1 MVITRILCDVCGKE
15 VPTYSDL
22 ETINMNTKSIM
33 HRSYDVCG
41 DCYAKIG
48 KYIET
53 MCESKKS

>member
-15 VPTYSDL
+15 VSTYSDL
-22 ETINMNTKSIM
+22 ETINMNIKSIM
-33 HRSYDVCG
+33 HRSYDVCD

-53 MCESKKS
+53 MCKSKKS